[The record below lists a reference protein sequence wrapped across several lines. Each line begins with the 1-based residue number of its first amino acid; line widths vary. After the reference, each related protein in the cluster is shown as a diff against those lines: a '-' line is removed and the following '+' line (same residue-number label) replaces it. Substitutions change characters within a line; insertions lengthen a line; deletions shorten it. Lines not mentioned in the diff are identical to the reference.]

1 MFELVNK
8 KRNNLKKNKKGFT
21 LVEVIVVL
29 VILAIL
35 AAILVPAMIGW
46 INKANEKT
54 AVVEGRNVLLAL
66 QTVASDTYNPN
77 KKTSS
82 LKNGTLAGQSDAQ
95 LKQDMIDLTEDEGIL
110 DKVTGIEMA
119 SVAKVKKFTY
129 INGDFTVKYDK
140 DADKAFVVSKTS
152 NPST

>member
-66 QTVASDTYNPN
+66 QTVASDTYNP
-77 KKTSS
+77 S
-82 LKNGTLAGQSDAQ
+82 NGTTG
-95 LKQDMIDLTEDEGIL
+95 LKDGKLVDQASTIKDDVDELTEIDNVSAGDTVTNIKVIKG
-110 DKVTGIEMA
+110 KVTEFQYKSDNFTVTYNSNSKA
-119 SVAKVKKFTY
+119 DKKFTVAK
-129 INGDFTVKYDK
+129 N
-140 DADKAFVVSKTS
+140 
-152 NPST
+152 